1 MSSSQAMMTPNQ
13 QTSLVA
19 LAETDLSEV
28 SGFIARESGREQ
40 SQVEAHLRWFLLENP
55 ARDSGSPLG
64 FGLRSEK
71 GDLVGCLLCSPQK
84 FRFQQQQ
91 VPVMGSSCFY
101 VNEAY
106 RGSGALIFL
115 KYSRL
120 SDRWPL
126 FGNSAN
132 AEAATLW
139 KGRGAAPI
147 PNSDREL
154 IGVLQWSP
162 VVEDLIYKKVG
173 RSAAPRLTA
182 SLTSGMVSSFRRLKL
197 PESDSADLHRLGSAD
212 HAAQL
217 CDAES
222 PAFLTAVRDA
232 SYLRW
237 RYFSERDATAAV
249 FAFRAGQLERP
260 VLVTVNQRPRGY
272 RGQINALYVLDI
284 YPQAPA
290 ELLLQIASALG
301 AHYHGKVDVIVL
313 RCLDP
318 AQRDAAC
325 KTGFIERRFDAPNG
339 WFLDKRGLLPT
350 RDWHTVPA
358 DGDWVI

>member
-1 MSSSQAMMTPNQ
+1 MMASAMMTPKQ
-13 QTSLVA
+13 QTNLVA

-40 SQVEAHLRWFLLENP
+40 SQVEAHLRWFLFENP
-55 ARDSGSPLG
+55 ARESGSPLG

-71 GDLVGCLLCSPQK
+71 DELVGCLLCSPQN
-84 FRFQQQQ
+84 FRFQQQR

-120 SDRWPL
+120 TDRWPL

-139 KGRGAAPI
+139 KGRGATSI

-162 VVEDLIYKKVG
+162 VVEDLIYKKAG
-173 RSAAPRLTA
+173 RSAVPRLTA
-182 SLTSGMVSSFRRLKL
+182 SLASGVVSSFRRLKL
-197 PESDSADLHRLGSAD
+197 RDSDSAGLHLLSSAEQ
-212 HAAQL
+212 AAEL
-217 CDAES
+217 CGPDS
-222 PAFLTAVRDA
+222 LAFLTAVRDVA
-232 SYLRW
+232 YLRW

-249 FAFRAGQLERP
+249 FAFRAGPLERP

-272 RGQINALYVLDI
+272 RGQISALYVLDI
-284 YPQAPA
+284 YPQAGA
-290 ELLLQIASALG
+290 ELLLQIASALA

-339 WFLDKRGLLPT
+339 WFLDKRNLLPAG
-350 RDWHTVPA
+350 DWYTVPA